1 VVPRAFG
8 GEGAGASLS
17 TTTMVNTHKVV
28 LADKDSAE
36 AYAREITK
44 SDFENRAL
52 DIAAKAGSTDAA
64 IKLAAARAGRCEED
78 INHAS
83 AQTMPQR
90 LEANRKAQQDM
101 EKVVNEYLNDFEN
114 DLGKSSNEWDFGD
127 AVSKC
132 MSRILGIC
140 KPVCPNFDID
150 AYRGDFAQRVRASL
164 NKLQMGKEQNKRAI
178 ELVNEQ
184 WAVGGGKKVCACTCM
199 LCDCVSVCSCVYL
212 VCTMSAR
219 VYI

>member
-8 GEGAGASLS
+8 GEGAGANLS
-17 TTTMVNTHKVV
+17 TTTINTTVV
-28 LADKDSAE
+28 LNDKDSAE
-36 AYAREITK
+36 GYARFMGK
-44 SDFENRAL
+44 SDFEKRAL
-52 DIAAKAGSTDAA
+52 DIAAQAGSTDAA
-64 IKLAAARAGRCEED
+64 IKLAAARAGQCEED

-90 LEANRKAQQDM
+90 LNINRKAEQDM
-101 EKVVNEYLNDFEN
+101 DKVVNECLKDFQN
-114 DLGKSSNEWDFGD
+114 DLGKWSDEWDFGD
-127 AVSKC
+127 EVSIY
-132 MSRILGIC
+132 MSQILRIC

-150 AYRGDFAQRVRASL
+150 DYRGKFARLVRGSL
-164 NKLQMGKEQNKRAI
+164 KKLKMCKEQCKRVI

-184 WAVGGGKKVCACTCM
+184 WAKGGGQKKVCACTCM
-199 LCDCVSVCSCVYL
+199 LCDCVSVSCVYL